1 MRSTKGPPLK
11 IKDVLI
17 LLMPSRMVQI
27 TASLGIPAAPT
38 DQPEAVARRAGD
50 APVRPVLEQL
60 NRGELQKLCDKRGV
74 DRAGA
79 IYDQDLIEKLL
90 A

>member
-1 MRSTKGPPLK
+1 M
-11 IKDVLI
+11 
-17 LLMPSRMVQI
+17 LLTPSRMVQI
-27 TASLGIPAAPT
+27 TACLGIVASPT
-38 DQPEAVARRAGD
+38 ESPDILAQRAGE
-50 APVRPVLEQL
+50 APLRGILEML
-60 NRGELQKLCDKRGV
+60 NRGELQKLCDQRGV